1 MIINRNS
8 LVASYTKSGTTHT
21 IYLADYLT
29 KANTGFNKLWD
40 ADSGRNLAK
49 SVVGSFDIFPKVICS
64 FKPLNKQEL
73 DLIAPL
79 LNAQRQSLTY
89 YDPEK
94 QANYTM
100 TTYTGDWS
108 TDSKQPELDE
118 PFNVSF
124 IATTRRL

>member
-1 MIINRNS
+1 MIINKNS
-8 LVASYTKSGTTHT
+8 LVASYTKNGTTHT

-49 SVVGSFDIFPKVICS
+49 SVVGSFDIFPKVICT

-79 LNAQRQSLTY
+79 LNAQRQTVTY

-100 TTYTGDWS
+100 TTYTGDWAS
-108 TDSKQPELDE
+108 DSKQPNLDE

>member
-1 MIINRNS
+1 M
-8 LVASYTKSGTTHT
+8 
-21 IYLADYLT
+21 
-29 KANTGFNKLWD
+29 WD

-49 SVVGSFDIFPKVICS
+49 SVVGSFDIFPKVICT
-64 FKPLNKQEL
+64 FKPLNKTEL
-73 DLIAPL
+73 EAIAPL
-79 LNAQRQSLTY
+79 LNANSQSVTY

-94 QANYTM
+94 QTTYTM

-124 IATTRRL
+124 IARTRRL

>member
-8 LVASYTKSGTTHT
+8 LVASYTKNGTTHT

-29 KANTGFNKLWD
+29 KANTGFNKYWD

-49 SVVGSFDIFPKVICS
+49 SVVGSFDIFPKVICD
-64 FKPLNKQEL
+64 FKPLNKEEL

-79 LNAQRQSLTY
+79 LNAHRQSVTY
-89 YDPEK
+89 YDPELHR
-94 QANYTM
+94 NYTM
-100 TTYTGDWS
+100 ATYTGDWS
-108 TDSKQPELDE
+108 TDSKQAELDE

-124 IATTRRL
+124 ISTTRRV

>member
-1 MIINRNS
+1 MIIDRNS
-8 LVASYTKSGTTHT
+8 LIATYTKSGTTYT

-29 KANTGFNKLWD
+29 KANLGFNKWWD

-49 SVVGSFDIFPKVICS
+49 SVVGSFDIFPKVICT
-64 FKPLNKQEL
+64 FKPLNKTEIEA
-73 DLIAPL
+73 IAPL
-79 LNAQRQSLTY
+79 LNANRQSITY

-94 QANYTM
+94 KANYTM

-108 TDSKQPELDE
+108 TDMKQPKLDE
-118 PFNVSF
+118 AFNVSF

>member
-1 MIINRNS
+1 MIIDRNS
-8 LVASYTKSGTTHT
+8 LIASYTKGGTTHT

-29 KANTGFNKLWD
+29 KANLGFNKLWD

-64 FKPLNKQEL
+64 FKPLNKTEI
-73 DLIAPL
+73 DTIAPL
-79 LNAQRQSLTY
+79 LNASRQSITY

-94 QANYTM
+94 QTNYTM

-108 TDSKQPELDE
+108 VDIKQPKLDE

>member
-29 KANTGFNKLWD
+29 KANTGFNKYWD

-79 LNAQRQSLTY
+79 LNSHRQSVTY
-89 YDPEK
+89 YDPELHS
-94 QANYTM
+94 NYTM

-108 TDSKQPELDE
+108 TDSKQAELDE

-124 IATTRRL
+124 ISTTRRL

>member
-8 LVASYTKSGTTHT
+8 LVASYTKGGTTHT

-49 SVVGSFDIFPKVICS
+49 AVVGSFDIFPKIICT
-64 FKPLNKQEL
+64 FKPLNKTEL
-73 DLIAPL
+73 DTIAPL
-79 LNAQRQSLTY
+79 LNAQSQSITY

-94 QANYTM
+94 QQNYTM

-108 TDSKQPELDE
+108 TDSKQPNLDE
-118 PFNVSF
+118 GFNVSF
-124 IATTRRL
+124 ISRYRRL

>member
-79 LNAQRQSLTY
+79 LNAQRQSVTY

-124 IATTRRL
+124 IATTRRV

>member
-1 MIINRNS
+1 MIINKNS
-8 LVASYTKSGTTHT
+8 LVASYTKNGTTHT

-49 SVVGSFDIFPKVICS
+49 SVVGSFDIFPKVICT

-73 DLIAPL
+73 DIIAPL
-79 LNAQRQSLTY
+79 LNAQRQSVTY

-100 TTYTGDWS
+100 TTYTGDWAS
-108 TDSKQPELDE
+108 DSKQPNLDE

>member
-1 MIINRNS
+1 MIVNRNS
-8 LVASYTKSGTTHT
+8 LVASYTKNGTTHT

-49 SVVGSFDIFPKVICS
+49 SVVGSFDIFPKVICT

-73 DLIAPL
+73 DIIAPL
-79 LNAQRQSLTY
+79 LNAQRQTVTY

-108 TDSKQPELDE
+108 TDSKQPNLDE

>member
-1 MIINRNS
+1 MIINKNS
-8 LVASYTKSGTTHT
+8 LVASYTKNGTTHT

-49 SVVGSFDIFPKVICS
+49 SVVGSFDIFPKVICT

-73 DLIAPL
+73 DIIAPL
-79 LNAQRQSLTY
+79 LNAQRQTVTY

-100 TTYTGDWS
+100 TTYTGDWAS
-108 TDSKQPELDE
+108 DSKQPNLDE

>member
-79 LNAQRQSLTY
+79 LNAQRQSVTY

-94 QANYTM
+94 QTNYTM